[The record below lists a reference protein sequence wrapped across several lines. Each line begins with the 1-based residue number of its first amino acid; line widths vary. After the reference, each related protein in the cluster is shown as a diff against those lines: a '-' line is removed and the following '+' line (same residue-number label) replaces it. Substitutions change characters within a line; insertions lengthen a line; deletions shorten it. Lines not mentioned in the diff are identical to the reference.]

1 MLRLL
6 MLLVSITLVQKVSAK
21 SYTHDSAQSEEVRVR
36 DGLPNFFAKIQ
47 SGKCVRVAY
56 FGGSIT
62 AAQGWRPKT
71 LAWMKSHY
79 PAAQFEEINAAIS
92 GTGSDYA
99 ACRVRG
105 DVLAHKPDLI
115 FLECRVNGGNGY
127 EKPSV
132 EGVVRQIW
140 AADPTI
146 DICFVYTVCSWM
158 LNDLHAGK
166 QTPFGRTMEE
176 IANVYGIPTIDLGLE
191 ICKRE
196 QEGSLIFKAD
206 APVQGKLVF
215 SRDAVHPGDE
225 GHAVYCQVVARSLL
239 KMPQATKSFKHAL
252 PEPLVPTCW
261 ASASL
266 LPIASVVKSEDWTP
280 VDSQTDHVYR
290 NDFGRTDAMLRGAMK
305 TEKIGARFTVAWEGI
320 TFGISDIPYDAIM
333 ELEVQVDNGAP
344 RLIQRK
350 QTETRKHARFWYHP
364 ELPYGKHTATI
375 TVKTLA
381 PGQSFYAGHVLLIGG
396 ASK

>member
-6 MLLVSITLVQKVSAK
+6 VCIVSFAVIQNVSAK
-21 SYTHDSAQSEEVRVR
+21 SYAHDSAQSEEVRIR

-47 SGKCVRVAY
+47 AGKSVRVAY

-62 AAQGWRPKT
+62 AAAGWRPKT
-71 LAWMKSHY
+71 LAWLKSHY

-115 FLECRVNGGNGY
+115 FLECRVNGGSGY

-140 AADPTI
+140 TEDPTI
-146 DICFVYTVCSWM
+146 DICFVYTLCSWM
-158 LNDLHAGK
+158 LKDLHAGK
-166 QTPFGRTMEE
+166 QTAFGRTMEE
-176 IANVYGIPTIDLGLE
+176 IANVYGIPSIDFGPE

-196 QEGSLIFKAD
+196 QEGSLIFKGD
-206 APVQGKLVF
+206 APVPGKLVF

-225 GHAVYCQVVARSLL
+225 GHAVYCQVIARSLL
-239 KMPQATKSFKHAL
+239 KMPQTSAAFKHPL

-266 LPIASVVKSEDWTP
+266 LPIAQITKSEGWAP
-280 VDSQTDHVYR
+280 VDTKTDPIYR

-305 TEKIGARFTVAWEGI
+305 TERIGANFTVTWDGI
-320 TFGISDIPYDAIM
+320 AFGISDIPHDAVM
-333 ELEVQVDNGAP
+333 EIEVKIDSGAP

-350 QTETRKHARFWYHP
+350 QNEARKHARFWYCP
-364 ELPYGKHTATI
+364 ELPYGRHTATV
-375 TVKTLA
+375 TVKKLA
-381 PGQSFYAGHVLLIGG
+381 PGQAFYAGQILLIGG
-396 ASK
+396 TSK